1 MKRLLFLFLTLTII
15 LSSCSFLGGQSN
27 GSLEIA
33 GQGVSLSAPKGW
45 ETAESEDFDLAL
57 TNAEGSMTFGLSCY
71 ERYML
76 ESRTSSEDFFKD
88 QGEIYLRGY
97 SQITDISKTAVET
110 LDDRTVYSR
119 ICSATKDGKTDTFY
133 FGMTECDD
141 RLIFGVGK
149 GEEAAIRAEE
159 TALRSLLGNM
169 AVENEFEIVHQKE
182 TVTRIHP
189 ECYYFPYHRIRFS
202 TTRDIWWEN
211 MHDSQYALRLR
222 SHDEK
227 VMLYIKLC
235 HRSELPEV
243 KAPGELFKE
252 LNEEILGEYDKRTIT
267 HEYLVGVYR
276 GSQRYS
282 ISYLTNRGD
291 EITTYHST
299 LIDLAD
305 SDWLVWVCFAGDPQI
320 LESDYNEFGKIVDT
334 FSVVECP

>member
-1 MKRLLFLFLTLTII
+1 MKRLLFLFLTLALF
-15 LSSCSFLGGQSN
+15 LSSCSFLGSQSS
-27 GSLEIA
+27 GSLEIT
-33 GQGVSLSAPKGW
+33 GQGVSLTVPKDW
-45 ETAESEDFDLAL
+45 ETTEAEDFDLAL
-57 TNAEGSMTFGLSCY
+57 TNAKGSMTLGLSCF

-76 ESRTSSEDFFKD
+76 EVRTSPEEFFRD
-88 QGEIYLRGY
+88 QAEIHLRGY
-97 SQITDISKTAVET
+97 SQITEISKTATET

-119 ICSATKDGKTDTFY
+119 ICSATKDGETSTFY
-133 FGMTECDD
+133 FGMTECDN

-149 GEEAAIRAEE
+149 GDEQTVRAEE

-169 AVENEFEIVHQKE
+169 AVENELEIVHQKE
-182 TVTRIHP
+182 KITRINP

-202 TTRDIWWEN
+202 TTRAIWWEN

-235 HRSELPEV
+235 HRSELPEG
-243 KAPGELFKE
+243 KAPGDMFKE
-252 LNEEILGEYDKRTIT
+252 LNETILGEYDKRTIT

-291 EITTYHST
+291 EITTYHCT

-305 SDWLVWVCFAGDPQI
+305 SDWLVWVCFAGEPQT
-320 LESDYNEFGKIVDT
+320 LEGYYNEFGKIVDT
-334 FSVVECP
+334 FTVVACR